1 MMRRGRIVVS
11 AVYTGARSNGSWA
24 SDVTTEAFDARDVF
38 ATKADLFATTA
49 ELKEEIG
56 AVRVEL
62 KEEIAALRVELKGEI
77 AALRVEVKGEI
88 AALRTEV
95 QAEIGAL
102 RAEIHAE
109 IGALRAEMHQ
119 MEARLIRWMAGALI
133 GGMVAAATISR
144 LVA

>member
-1 MMRRGRIVVS
+1 M
-11 AVYTGARSNGSWA
+11 
-24 SDVTTEAFDARDVF
+24 TTEAFDARDVF
-38 ATKADLFATTA
+38 ATKSDLFATRA

-62 KEEIAALRVELKGEI
+62 KEEIAALRVELKEEI
-77 AALRVEVKGEI
+77 AALRVELKE
-88 AALRTEV
+88 
-95 QAEIGAL
+95 
-102 RAEIHAE
+102 E

>member
-1 MMRRGRIVVS
+1 M
-11 AVYTGARSNGSWA
+11 GSWA

-38 ATKADLFATTA
+38 ATKADLFATRA
-49 ELKEEIG
+49 ELKDEI
-56 AVRVEL
+56 AALRVEL
-62 KEEIAALRVELKGEI
+62 KEEIAALRVE
-77 AALRVEVKGEI
+77 VKE
-88 AALRTEV
+88 
-95 QAEIGAL
+95 
-102 RAEIHAE
+102 E